1 MTDSGDVK
9 YFDFGFEPNET
20 DYPLEQD
27 EKRASLIGAFE
38 MAFSDSPYGENFD
51 YDLMDGFLEGTSEKD
66 YEGRLAVSD
75 GAVVGFAWGYRVE
88 TGQSPGVNDESDF
101 PEELLDSKTDFFDG
115 ETYYFEELGVL
126 PDYRDQGIGKELKRQ
141 ELEKVK
147 QRDDISRGLMRTQY
161 NGEQLEGLEL
171 PEEFRDEEGVGN
183 EKKLGLD
190 VDLGFEPV
198 EAEGKPVIQEVEL
211 VGTEGADQR
220 IYMSREV

>member
-1 MTDSGDVK
+1 MSDASEVE
-9 YFDFGFEPNET
+9 YVDFGFESDGTE
-20 DYPLEQD
+20 YPLED
-27 EKRASLIGAFE
+27 DGKRASLIGAFE

-66 YEGRLAVSD
+66 YEGRLAISE
-75 GAVVGFAWGYRVE
+75 GTVVGFAWGYRVE
-88 TGQSPGVNDESDF
+88 PEEAPDVAEEPDF
-101 PEELLDSKTDFFDG
+101 PEGLQGTETDFFDG

-141 ELEKVK
+141 ELEQVK

-161 NGEQLEGLEL
+161 NGETLEGLEV
-171 PEEFRDEEGVGN
+171 PEEFRDSRAEEN

-198 EAEGKPVIQEVEL
+198 ETEGGPAIQEVEL
-211 VGTEGADQR
+211 VGTEGSDKR
-220 IYMSREV
+220 IYMDREV